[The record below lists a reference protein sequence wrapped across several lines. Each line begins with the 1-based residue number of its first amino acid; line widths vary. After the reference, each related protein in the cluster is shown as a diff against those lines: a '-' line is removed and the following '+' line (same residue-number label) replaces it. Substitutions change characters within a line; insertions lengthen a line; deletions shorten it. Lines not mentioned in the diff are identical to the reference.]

1 VIYINSPFSRPD
13 NLIGAAQLL
22 ASKGLICHYSGVY
35 SLRLD
40 IVLRLSQRQP
50 VTRSASEEVR

>member
-1 VIYINSPFSRPD
+1 MD
-13 NLIGAAQLL
+13 AAQLL
-22 ASKGLICHYSGVY
+22 ASKGLICHYSRVY
-35 SLRLD
+35 SMRLD